1 MQLNAISIMLFVE
14 EADNLIEWHADR
26 KKEQL
31 LVQQTDC
38 QENTVSQVEGYTDKQ
53 TEREASDRLL
63 ND

>member
-1 MQLNAISIMLFVE
+1 MLFVE